1 MICSLEPKRDA
12 YEVWELGMEGAAYG
26 RWKVNK
32 RCSLRFLEL
41 RFAALTTGIMECWKN
56 GMMGWRP
63 SGIYTPAANP
73 GRTAGFAVSAM
84 Q

>member
-32 RCSLRFLEL
+32 RCSLRFLFIKVFEKSNDEKANKRLPL
-41 RFAALTTGIMECWKN
+41 RYKDRAC
-56 GMMGWRP
+56 
-63 SGIYTPAANP
+63 
-73 GRTAGFAVSAM
+73 
-84 Q
+84 